1 MTKAIHIS
9 DILGLSMP
17 ILVLIATISVVVLQH
32 HTLLMGLWLPIGLWG
47 SVSLEGTPKSM
58 LKCSVVAYH
67 ITVVKFDY

>member
-32 HTLLMGLWLPIGLWG
+32 HSLLLGLWLPVGLWG
-47 SVSLEGTPKSM
+47 SVSLEGPPQSELVIT
-58 LKCSVVAYH
+58 H
-67 ITVVKFDY
+67 HTTVVKINY